1 MFLSVALET
10 LDPLVMQFYER
21 QVVAFSVIDTCEG
34 DSARGDFAGKLR
46 GVVRPLLEW
55 NTRLDSED
63 IQSNL
68 LRFDTQPRF

>member
-55 NTRLDSED
+55 NTVLGSAN
-63 IQSNL
+63 IQTNPIST
-68 LRFDTQPRF
+68 DACE

>member
-21 QVVAFSVIDTCEG
+21 QVVAFSVMDTCEG

-55 NTRLDSED
+55 TTLVDSET
-63 IQSNL
+63 IRTELNKY
-68 LRFDTQPRF
+68 

>member
-21 QVVAFSVIDTCEG
+21 QVVAFTVVDTCEG
-34 DSARGDFAGKLR
+34 DSVRGDFAGKLR

-55 NTRLDSED
+55 NTVLGSEN
-63 IQSNL
+63 IQSNPIST
-68 LRFDTQPRF
+68 DACE

>member
-10 LDPLVMQFYER
+10 LDPLVMQFFER
-21 QVVAFSVIDTCEG
+21 QVVAFSVVDTCEG

-55 NTRLDSED
+55 NTLLSSEN
-63 IQSNL
+63 IQDNVIGNNI
-68 LRFDTQPRF
+68 Q